1 MKNENKLSL
10 MFIILTIASKSI
22 GQANSLSKRVDWV
35 ERVEKDNE
43 NQVMLKK
50 EWLNIRVVVATTR
63 HSRTNDLTTS
73 KALQWAI
80 K

>member
-50 EWLNIRVVVATTR
+50 EWLNIRVVVATTH